1 MYTYRPVGK
10 ISQDVVRR
18 DILRE
23 LDKPGAV
30 NIGLIDSMCRHAL
43 DAGYQYIERDVLPD
57 GCECVIGED
66 SSMTEIVQR
75 ILVDAD
81 LAADQPL

>member
-1 MYTYRPVGK
+1 MLYYLDISWEKTLRRHETRPQR
-10 ISQDVVRR
+10 SQF
-18 DILRE
+18 
-23 LDKPGAV
+23 GA
-30 NIGLIDSMCRHAL
+30 GEMR
-43 DAGYQYIERDVLPD
+43 QWYIERDVLPD

-81 LAADQPL
+81 LTADQPL